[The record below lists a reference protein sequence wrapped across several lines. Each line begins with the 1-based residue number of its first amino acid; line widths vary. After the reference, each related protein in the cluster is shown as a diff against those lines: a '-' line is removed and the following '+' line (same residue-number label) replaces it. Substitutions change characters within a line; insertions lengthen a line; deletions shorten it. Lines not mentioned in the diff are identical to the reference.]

1 MVDKYNGPKTKEDL
15 DEAFRQFA
23 INNQLANVAKLLNGE
38 VKHYILSNSRGE
50 KSYLFTIEYKDDEN

>member
-1 MVDKYNGPKTKEDL
+1 MVEKYNGPKTKEDL

-38 VKHYILSNSRGE
+38 VKHYILS
-50 KSYLFTIEYKDDEN
+50 LIHI